1 MNTQNDKINGS
12 SASPQPKS
20 RSRLSLRKSK
30 LLQKLLPRKPWLRT
44 AIKVAFAAVLL
55 GLLYVGLVR
64 FSTGQA
70 NRAIDEK
77 MVGYFNALDKQ
88 DYDAMRGY
96 LYPTDNDAYL
106 LDILLK
112 SKAVGTTSVRLQKI
126 YPALVNGDLAVVGF
140 ESSTNATFNGKDST
154 IREVNMFFFR
164 KKDGEWYIAKP
175 EDLSNVPEQRISGMI
190 DRYTGVMKENITAES
205 MDAQIEYNRASFRN
219 LKNGGEQHE

>member
-1 MNTQNDKINGS
+1 
-12 SASPQPKS
+12 
-20 RSRLSLRKSK
+20 
-30 LLQKLLPRKPWLRT
+30 
-44 AIKVAFAAVLL
+44 
-55 GLLYVGLVR
+55 
-64 FSTGQA
+64 
-70 NRAIDEK
+70 

-112 SKAVGTTSVRLQKI
+112 SKTVGTTSVRLQKI